1 MARPGLVDDQRL
13 RVGNA
18 SRGGL
23 VCQELLVLQ
32 GRWARVRQAWGH
44 RWRDQQAL
52 LLSPADAVHSF
63 GSRSTSG
70 SKAGLRVHFLDA
82 DWQVLASE
90 SLPKRRSKP
99 CPTGC
104 VAALLLC
111 PEAPALLEGDRL
123 ELIRPQP
130 RFADRLDAE

>member
-23 VCQELLVLQ
+23 VCQDLLVIQ

-44 RWRDQQAL
+44 RWLDQQAL

-63 GSRSTSG
+63 GARSLNG
-70 SKAGLRVHFLDA
+70 PGAGLRVHFLNA
-82 DWQVLASE
+82 EWQVLASE
-90 SLPKRRSKP
+90 TLPKRRAKP
-99 CPTGC
+99 SPEGC
-104 VAALLLC
+104 TAALLLS
-111 PEAPALLEGDRL
+111 PDAPAVIAGDRL

-130 RFADRLDAE
+130 RFADRDDAE

>member
-23 VCQELLVLQ
+23 VCQELLLLD
-32 GRWARVRQAWGH
+32 GRWARFRQAWGH

-63 GSRSTSG
+63 GARSMSG
-70 SKAGLRVHFLDA
+70 TKAGLRVHFLDDA
-82 DWQVLASE
+82 WQVIASE
-90 SLPKRRSKP
+90 IVPKRRSMP
-99 CPTGC
+99 CPDRC
-104 VAALLLC
+104 VAALLLP
-111 PEAPALLEGDRL
+111 PEAPSLPVGDRL

-130 RFADRLDAE
+130 RFADRHDAE

>member
-23 VCQELLVLQ
+23 VCQELIVLQ
-32 GRWARVRQAWGH
+32 GRWARFRQAWGH
-44 RWRDQQAL
+44 RWLDQQAL

-63 GSRSTSG
+63 GARSSQG
-70 SKAGLRVHFLDA
+70 AKAGLRVHFLDA

-90 SLPKRRSKP
+90 ILARRRSLP
-99 CPTGC
+99 CPDRC
-104 VAALLLC
+104 AAALLLC
-111 PEAPALLEGDRL
+111 PEAPALLAGDRL

>member
-1 MARPGLVDDQRL
+1 MARPGLVDDERL

-23 VCQELLVLQ
+23 VCQELLVLE
-32 GRWARVRQAWGH
+32 GRWARFRQAWGH

-63 GSRSTSG
+63 GARSMNG
-70 SKAGLRVHFLDA
+70 RRAGLRVHYLDA
-82 DWQVLASE
+82 EWQVLASE
-90 SLPKRRSKP
+90 ILPKRRSTP
-99 CPTGC
+99 CPEGC
-104 VAALLLC
+104 AAALLLS
-111 PEAPALLEGDRL
+111 PEAPALLAGDRL